1 MCGKPVIGADIGPT
15 RDVIYDGVDGLLVMA
30 NDSTALAEKIIALLS
45 DPLRREQMGQSG
57 KNKALARFTW
67 DRIIDKMEHIY
78 RDVVEGTKKPCP

>member
-1 MCGKPVIGADIGPT
+1 MATPADFTGPVNLGNPNEFRI
-15 RDVIYDGVDGLLVMA
+15 LE
-30 NDSTALAEKIIALLS
+30 LAEKIIALLS

-57 KNKALARFTW
+57 ENKTFARFTW